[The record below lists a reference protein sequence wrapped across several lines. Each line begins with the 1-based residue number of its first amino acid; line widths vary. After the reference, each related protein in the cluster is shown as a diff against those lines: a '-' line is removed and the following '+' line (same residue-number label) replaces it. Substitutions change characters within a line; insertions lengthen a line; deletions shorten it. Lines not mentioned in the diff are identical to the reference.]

1 MIAVSRFGGGMLVE
15 LPRRDMVA
23 SIVATYSFAVALPL
37 IDLLRQDVAFFI
49 VRGSPPLDY
58 LLFVAL
64 VAFAG
69 PAILV
74 ASVLLLPGR
83 WRRWAHTIV
92 LGLVSSVFALQ
103 LAKRALGLPVLLQVA
118 VALLLGGVFVFAVL
132 RFPGIR
138 QFCRYCLALPLV
150 AIMLF
155 LMTSDVR
162 AVMAATNSS
171 SATITGPGDRNV
183 VMVVFDE
190 LPVISLMDGA
200 GQINRSR
207 FPNFARLAEITTW
220 FADTST
226 AVPSTIEAIPS
237 LLTGN
242 YPDGS
247 HSALPIFNTHPN
259 SLFTTGAFD
268 RIVANEPATRLC
280 PPTLCRSEA
289 EPASDRLLAMGSD
302 VGVVALHMILPENL
316 AAGLPPVDENWG
328 YFGDQPENR
337 EAVQEAIRSH
347 LLADRGVA
355 FEQFVEGMDS
365 ASDSSTLFF
374 IHTMIPHRPWVYL
387 PDGSR
392 YLQIARIP
400 GIDRGTWLEHDW
412 LVDQGLQRH
421 LLQAGFADL
430 LLGELLDKLEEM
442 DMFEDTILVVTSDHG
457 VSFEPGMSARQPDSR
472 ARAMVATVPLFISLP
487 GREGSFVD
495 TPVELIDV
503 LPTIA
508 DLIGTDLSA
517 WELDGH
523 TLTGGGDSQ
532 PRLLQMRDDRQSIG
546 SLAADR
552 DQMWHAVNER
562 VPLKGGWD
570 AIFNSGVRRH
580 LVGAEVSS
588 QTLGTPTDWVA
599 VVDDLSAHQSADFES
614 RPWPLMVTGFLDG
627 IGDQASV
634 DLAIVINGRISTVT
648 RTFDQRRAS
657 MFSALTRIQDMSESQ
672 RDLAIYAVDG
682 VEGAEILRQVEI
694 TGAKD

>member
-1 MIAVSRFGGGMLVE
+1 MVAISRFGGGTLVE

-83 WRRWAHTIV
+83 WRWWAHTIV

-103 LAKRALGLPVLLQVA
+103 LAKRALGLPVLLQIA
-118 VALLLGGVFVFAVL
+118 FALLLGGLFVFAVF

-138 QFCRYCLALPLV
+138 QFCRYCVALPLV
-150 AIMLF
+150 AVMLF
-155 LMTSDVR
+155 LITPDVR

-171 SATITGPGDRNV
+171 SATTAGPSDRNV

-226 AVPSTIEAIPS
+226 PVPSTMEAIPS
-237 LLTGN
+237 LLTGS

-247 HSALPIFNTHPN
+247 YSALPIFNAHPN

-289 EPASDRLLAMGSD
+289 ESASNRLLAMGSD

-328 YFGDQPENR
+328 YFGDQPENWD
-337 EAVQEAIRSH
+337 AVQETIRSH

-355 FEQFVEGMDS
+355 FEQFVEGMDPG
-365 ASDSSTLFF
+365 SDSPTLFF
-374 IHTMIPHRPWVYL
+374 IHSMIPHRPWVYL

-400 GIDRGTWLEHDW
+400 GIDRGTWLDHEW

-430 LLGELLDKLEEM
+430 LLGVLLDKLEGM

-457 VSFEPGMSARQPDSR
+457 VSFEPGMSTRQPDSR

-487 GREGSFVD
+487 GHESSIVD

-532 PRLLQMRDDRQSIG
+532 PRLLQVGDDRLSIG

-552 DQMWHAVNER
+552 GQMWHAVNER
-562 VPLKGGWD
+562 VPLEGGWE
-570 AIFNSGVRRH
+570 AIFNSGVSRH

-588 QTLGTPTDWVA
+588 QTLGTPTEWVA
-599 VVDDLSAHQSADFES
+599 VVDDLSAHQSADLES
-614 RPWPLMVTGFLDG
+614 RPWPLMVTGYLDG

-634 DLAIVINGRISTVT
+634 DLAIVVNGRISTVT

-694 TGAKD
+694 AAAKD